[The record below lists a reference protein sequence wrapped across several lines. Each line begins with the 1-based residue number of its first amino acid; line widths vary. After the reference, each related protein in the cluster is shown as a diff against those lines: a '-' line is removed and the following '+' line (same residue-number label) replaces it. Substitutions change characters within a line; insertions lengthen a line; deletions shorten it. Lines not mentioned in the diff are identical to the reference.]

1 VFRVDVREPGIV
13 GGIHDAG
20 GSSPFSHKTGRLAG
34 FGLVLLGAVLVWGG
48 TRAGGLAEVVQMA
61 GYAALA
67 AGWALMLAA
76 IFLRTRHHRRR
87 MAELDGGTP

>member
-1 VFRVDVREPGIV
+1 MTSSDPHTDNRVAAYRAEIRAVVR
-13 GGIHDAG
+13 
-20 GSSPFSHKTGRLAG
+20 TQRLAG

-48 TRAGGLAEVVQMA
+48 TRAGGLAEIVQMT

-76 IFLRTRHHRRR
+76 IFLRTRYHRRR
-87 MAELDGGTP
+87 MAEMDGGPR

>member
-1 VFRVDVREPGIV
+1 MTDAQTDAKVAAYRAEIRAV
-13 GGIHDAG
+13 GR
-20 GSSPFSHKTGRLAG
+20 TQRLAG

-48 TRAGGLAEVVQMA
+48 TRAGGLAEVAQLA

-76 IFLRTRHHRRR
+76 IYLRNRHHRRR
-87 MAELDGGTP
+87 MAELEEATR